1 MATGTAGTQARSY
14 GTHQVHYLRK
24 AFSFADTTAVAIT
37 VGILPAGA
45 LILRNLSGVQINVAF
60 TAATNHRLDIGT
72 PANDDLYATDLEL
85 NAIDF
90 IEIDEAVSMVVDV
103 DTTITATPDLTGAS
117 NTAGSGEVVIAYL
130 IRDGV

>member
-1 MATGTAGTQARSY
+1 MATGTAGTVAREYHS
-14 GTHQVHYLRK
+14 HQVHYLRK
-24 AFSFADTTAVAIT
+24 DFTYANAGQVLT
-37 VGILPAGA
+37 VGVLPAGA

-60 TAATNHRLDIGT
+60 TAATNHQLDIGT
-72 PANDDLYATDLEL
+72 TDNDDLYATNLEL

-90 IEIDEAVSMVVDV
+90 IEIDEAVSMAVSV

-117 NTAGSGEVVIAYL
+117 NTAGSGTVVIAYL